1 MHGKSVAVAAGVL
14 AAVVLLAACGG
25 GSGSTADNG
34 ISKAAYIKEAS
45 TICSKAGRKRHLAM
59 EVTEERLA
67 AQGTTSI
74 PLERKELVMK
84 ALVPVNR
91 WLVDEL
97 LKLEP
102 PSADV
107 AKIEGMLRGF
117 EQGIRKVVG
126 NPSLAF
132 EGTTILT
139 PANVTAE
146 KYGLPECWV

>member
-1 MHGKSVAVAAGVL
+1 MYGKSVAIAAGVL

-34 ISKAAYIKEAS
+34 ISKAAFIKEAAA
-45 TICSKAGRKRHLAM
+45 ICSKAGRKRN
-59 EVTEERLA
+59 TEMKVSEKRLA

-74 PLERKELVMK
+74 PVERKELVTK
-84 ALVPVNR
+84 ALAPVDR
-91 WLVDEL
+91 WLVVEL
-97 LKLEP
+97 SKLEP
-102 PSADV
+102 PSADA
-107 AKIEGMLRGF
+107 AKIEGMLEGF
-117 EQGIRKVVG
+117 EQGIRRLTG

-132 EGTTILT
+132 EPVILT